1 MSKPLI
7 ISFASKGREDYLK
20 MSETLYRSVKEH
32 WKYDYLFYTMDGN
45 RDEFVFEKIIYNN
58 PITAAYHSIKESVK
72 LTQITELPQPSTWHC
87 NPHSVTPY
95 QFKFGLIDYA
105 WEMGYDKIIWLDSS
119 ISLSKCPLKL
129 LEQSNKG
136 IMAFHN
142 LGHETKDHISPEC
155 VNIIK
160 SNVFEVD
167 RSPQV
172 WGGCIGF
179 DFTKET
185 ARNVFLDIT
194 IWSQHGAFN
203 NSADCPKHRHDQAV
217 MSVVFNRYGVLPY
230 NYGHIVNSIHAKE
243 PFEYGNYYTFVYGK

>member
-45 RDEFVFEKIIYNN
+45 RDEFDGM
-58 PITAAYHSIKESVK
+58 K

-95 QFKFGLIDYA
+95 QFKFGLIDHA
-105 WEMGYDKIIWLDSS
+105 REMGYDKIIWLDSS
-119 ISLSKCPLKL
+119 ISLAKCPLKL

-142 LGHETKDHISPEC
+142 LGHEIENHYSQRC
-155 VNIIK
+155 VHLFDEQWSWNA
-160 SNVFEVD
+160 
-167 RSPQV
+167 PQT
-172 WGGCIGF
+172 WGGCVGF
-179 DFTKET
+179 DFSKDKTIDIFKEII
-185 ARNVFLDIT
+185 RYSE
-194 IWSQHGAFN
+194 WGAFSN
-203 NSADCPKHRHDQAV
+203 QEGYPNHRHDQTV
-217 MSVVFNRYGVLPY
+217 MSVVFYNYGIVLY

-243 PFEYGNYYTFVYGK
+243 PFEYGNYYTFIYGK